1 MIAPAAADLPARR
14 QFGMVASG
22 RNKDNYMAI
31 RSSDAIRRSPKW
43 GLGLALAVLAAF
55 ALHFIVKNAF
65 LYISYDPATYGSL
78 WPRRYGL
85 MPHIL
90 GGVVA
95 VLTGLVQLW
104 LGATGRTALLHRTL
118 GRVYAG
124 AVAVASA
131 GAFYLALTLEP
142 KYFTYAA
149 GLLGLAL
156 AWTVT
161 TSMAVLA
168 IRRRAIEQHREWMIR
183 SYIVTFGFVTFRLFD
198 NLLIG
203 WKVAPDGDVDS
214 FMAFACW
221 SIPLLLAE
229 PLIQLRK
236 MRRR

>member
-1 MIAPAAADLPARR
+1 MAVRGSDVTRRAP
-14 QFGMVASG
+14 Q
-22 RNKDNYMAI
+22 
-31 RSSDAIRRSPKW
+31 W
-43 GLGLALAVLAAF
+43 GLVVALAVLAAF
-55 ALHFIVKNAF
+55 ALHFIVKNVLHYA
-65 LYISYDPATYGSL
+65 SYDAAAYGDL
-78 WPRRYGL
+78 WPRRHGL
-85 MPHIL
+85 LPHMA
-90 GGVVA
+90 GGVLA
-95 VLTGLVQLW
+95 ILAGLVQLW

-124 AVAVASA
+124 AVVVGSA
-131 GAFYLALTLEP
+131 GAAYLALTLEP

-168 IRRRAIEQHREWMIR
+168 IRRRAIEQHREWMVR

-198 NLLIG
+198 NLLID
-203 WKVAPDGDVDS
+203 WKVAPAADVDA

-236 MRRR
+236 LRRR

>member
-1 MIAPAAADLPARR
+1 
-14 QFGMVASG
+14 
-22 RNKDNYMAI
+22 MAV
-31 RSSDAIRRSPKW
+31 RGSDAIRRAPKW
-43 GLGLALAVLAAF
+43 GLLLVLAVLAAF
-55 ALHFIVKNAF
+55 ILHFFSKSILQYF
-65 LYISYDPATYGSL
+65 SYDAATYGSL
-78 WPRRYGL
+78 WPRRHGL
-85 MPHIL
+85 LPHIA

-95 VLTGLVQLW
+95 ILAGLVQLW

-124 AVAVASA
+124 GVAVGSA
-131 GAFYLALTLEP
+131 GAVYLALTLEP

-156 AWTVT
+156 AWIVT

-168 IRRRAIEQHREWMIR
+168 IRRGAIEQHREWMIR

-198 NLLIG
+198 TLLVG
-203 WKVAPDGDVDS
+203 WKVAPDADVDA

-221 SIPLLLAE
+221 SVPLLLAE

-236 MRRR
+236 IRRR

>member
-1 MIAPAAADLPARR
+1 
-14 QFGMVASG
+14 V
-22 RNKDNYMAI
+22 
-31 RSSDAIRRSPKW
+31 
-43 GLGLALAVLAAF
+43 LALAVLAAF
-55 ALHFIVKNAF
+55 ALHFIGKNAF
-65 LYISYDPATYGSL
+65 HYTSYDATTYGAL

-85 MPHIL
+85 LPHIL
-90 GGVVA
+90 GGVIA
-95 VLTGLVQLW
+95 VLAGLFQLW

-149 GLLGLAL
+149 GLFGLAL
-156 AWTVT
+156 AWAVT

-198 NLLIG
+198 NLLAD
-203 WKVAPDGDVDS
+203 WKVAPEGDVDA